1 MSNFGL
7 TGDATYNNA
16 GLKLPIKWTAPEA
29 IFDGVSGL
37 EDVRRRDVERD
48 GPGWGGWK
56 VKDEDRCFAELLPA
70 VIVIV
75 CVLLLCRRISPTS
88 QMCGAIAYSYGKSS
102 HMEEF
107 LTHKW

>member
-1 MSNFGL
+1 MSNFWL
-7 TGDATYNNA
+7 TGDATYNDA
-16 GLKLPIKWTAPEA
+16 GLKFPVKWTAPEA
-29 IFDGVSGL
+29 VLYAVSGL
-37 EDVRRRDVERD
+37 EDVRRRDVEGD